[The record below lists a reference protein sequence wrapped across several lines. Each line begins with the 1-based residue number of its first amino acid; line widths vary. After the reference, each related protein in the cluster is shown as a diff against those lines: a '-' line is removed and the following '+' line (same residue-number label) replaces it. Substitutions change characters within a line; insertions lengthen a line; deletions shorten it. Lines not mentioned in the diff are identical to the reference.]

1 MPKHKVWY
9 IPTSSHTQRVFR
21 PEVFEAIRD
30 EFDATINDSD
40 ANLTTEQVE
49 KGIAGYE
56 ALVTGWGTP
65 TLSAQVYENGK
76 DLRIVAH
83 SAGSVKHMATREIID
98 RILVPRDV
106 TIFSGNKAIAYNVAE
121 SAIGMLMMTSRRW
134 VDFAMNFRETG
145 RWRPEGVP
153 GNGQYLMG
161 ATLGIVSASAVGR
174 EVIRL
179 LEPWDLTILCYDPY
193 LTEAEAEKLGVQKVG
208 LDELFGRSDLISLHA
223 PKVPETTSMIGSKQ
237 LKLMKDGATLV
248 NTARG
253 SVIDHDALL
262 REAQTGRILV
272 CLDVTEPEPLPPDSP
287 FRALRNVLI
296 TPHQS
301 GAGYYGYLKIGE
313 QTLQA
318 LRDKFAGRPVY
329 GAVDY
334 SRWEQLA

>member
-1 MPKHKVWY
+1 MPRHKVWY

-21 PEVFEAIRD
+21 PEVFEAMRK
-30 EFDATINDSD
+30 EFDVTVNDGD

-65 TLSAQVYENGK
+65 TLSARVYENGK
-76 DLRIVAH
+76 ALRIVAH

-106 TIFSGNKAIAYNVAE
+106 TIFSGNRAIAYNVAE

-145 RWRPEGVP
+145 TWRPEGVP

-161 ATLGIVSASAVGR
+161 STLGIVSASAVGR

-179 LEPWDLTILCYDPY
+179 LQPWDLTILCYDPY
-193 LTEAEAEKLGVQKVG
+193 LTEAEAGKLGVQKAE
-208 LDELFGRSDLISLHA
+208 LDDLFARSDLISVHA
-223 PKVPETTSMIGSKQ
+223 PKVPETTNMIGSKE
-237 LKLMKDGATLV
+237 LALMKDGATLV

-272 CLDVTEPEPLPPDSP
+272 CLDVTEPEPLPSDSP
-287 FRALRNVLI
+287 FRGLRNVLI

-301 GAGYYGYLKIGE
+301 GAGYYGYFKIGE
-313 QTLQA
+313 QTVQA